1 MKLDNETLAISAI
14 VLALLLYY
22 GTRTVKTGEEIKRD
36 QDYGRFKIHLK
47 NLQTLEDAFSALPDL
62 ERRSVEVPLP
72 TWVEQE
78 LTQMARDLHNL
89 TNELAELPAGIV
101 DQSVSDRVDHLMH
114 SIQENIKMYD
124 DEVRDK
130 ERHQSVAVKVNAV
143 SVTANTLIHNQFD
156 QRSQTLDQRHY
167 TLQEKQIQIDAR
179 TANFNQSNVEQR
191 TLHLNNPHAEV
202 STPSEYSDKTRM
214 SEDVPRIT
222 YENQTISDAE
232 YAQAEAMYH
241 LIQPEVSNGRGHS
254 GSTSRESHTTSAGGR
269 DVGGVY
275 GHLARS
281 QTGGG
286 TEAGSFMQISPSPN
300 ASNADER
307 LNTQLNGGANVKAI
321 AQRNEHLRSKSAT
334 TVKTEAESF
343 KSAPTVEKNNVDRT
357 PGKAVT
363 AVPSPAE
370 ATDVLQTMDDDTDS
384 VFEEGGK
391 RKEIPESPADIRA
404 RSKKHPAKLLKTSV
418 EVSFRQAKIQSSL
431 KKLRNAKQYEAS
443 TVMVLETLIR
453 GLVDD
458 IPRMARHQRE
468 SFLGNKVHWEDVI
481 AKHKKHFGQREVPFR
496 AGKGSKGRS
505 GSLRKFKDIDTR
517 SESITRREEKHITER
532 RKTREETQIQRRED
546 EERRQLGPVERH
558 PSAEGVLG
566 SAAFGITTRARG
578 GLSESAVVVARPA
591 PPKRPALSPMRDDAL
606 GPHGDAVLAQLA
618 EPRDLTLKDQAN
630 QFIEEALREGM
641 DKQIQRY

>member
-47 NLQTLEDAFSALPDL
+47 NLQTLEDAFAALPDL

-78 LTQMARDLHNL
+78 LTQMARDLHTL

-114 SIQENIKMYD
+114 SVQEHIKMYD

-143 SVTANTLIHNQFD
+143 SVTSNTLIHNQFD
-156 QRSQTLDQRHY
+156 QRSQTLDKRRY
-167 TLQEKQIQIDAR
+167 SLQEKQILIDAR
-179 TANFNQSNVEQR
+179 TANFNQSNTEQR
-191 TLHLNNPHAEV
+191 ILHLNNPHAEV
-202 STPSEYSDKTRM
+202 STPSVGGHSDTTRM
-214 SEDVPRIT
+214 SDDVPRIT
-222 YENQTISDAE
+222 YENQTVSDAE
-232 YAQAEAMYH
+232 YAQAEAVYH
-241 LIQPEVSNGRGHS
+241 LIQPSVSNGRGHS
-254 GSTSRESHTTSAGGR
+254 GSTSRQSHSTSAGGR

-357 PGKAVT
+357 PGTAVT

-384 VFEEGGK
+384 MFEEGGK
-391 RKEIPESPADIRA
+391 RKEIPESPSDIRA
-404 RSKKHPAKLLKTSV
+404 RTKKHPAKLLKTSV

-431 KKLRNAKQYEAS
+431 KKLRSATKYEAS
-443 TVMVLETLIR
+443 TVMVLDTLIR
-453 GLVDD
+453 GLVSD

-468 SFLGNKVHWEDVI
+468 SFLGNKVHWESVI
-481 AKHKKHFGQREVPFR
+481 AKHKKQFGQREVPFR

-505 GSLRKFKDIDTR
+505 GSARPFKDIDTR
-517 SESITRREEKHITER
+517 SSSITTREEKHITEL
-532 RKTREETQIQRRED
+532 RKTREESLLKRRES
-546 EERRQLGPVERH
+546 EERRQL
-558 PSAEGVLG
+558 EGRTAIL
-566 SAAFGITTRARG
+566 
-578 GLSESAVVVARPA
+578 RPRVFWDR
-591 PPKRPALSPMRDDAL
+591 RPL
-606 GPHGDAVLAQLA
+606 V
-618 EPRDLTLKDQAN
+618 
-630 QFIEEALREGM
+630 
-641 DKQIQRY
+641 

>member
-36 QDYGRFKIHLK
+36 QDYARFKIQLK
-47 NLQTLEDAFSALPDL
+47 NLQTLEDHFGKLPDL

-78 LTQMARDLHNL
+78 LTQMARDLHAL
-89 TNELAELPAGIV
+89 QNELAELPAGIV
-101 DQSVSDRVDHLMH
+101 DRSVTDRIDHLMH
-114 SIQENIKMYD
+114 SIQQHIKMYD

-130 ERHQSVAVKVNAV
+130 ERHQSVSVKLNAV

-156 QRSQTLDQRHY
+156 QRSQTLDKRKY
-167 TLQEKQIQIDAR
+167 SLQEAQIQIDAR
-179 TANFNQSNVEQR
+179 TANFNQSNVEER

-202 STPSEYSDKTRM
+202 STPSEPYSDKTRM
-214 SEDVPRIT
+214 SDDVPRIT

-254 GSTSRESHTTSAGGR
+254 GSTSRPKSETTSVGGR

-275 GHLARS
+275 AHLAKS
-281 QTGGG
+281 QTGSSTG
-286 TEAGSFMQISPSPN
+286 AGSFMQISPSPN

-307 LNTQLNGGANVKAI
+307 LNTQLNGGAHVKAI
-321 AQRNEHLRSKSAT
+321 AQRNEQLRLESVTTLKSET
-334 TVKTEAESF
+334 ESF
-343 KSAPTVEKNNVDRT
+343 KSAPAVEKNNVDKT
-357 PGKAVT
+357 PGKAVES
-363 AVPSPAE
+363 VPSPAE

-384 VFEEGGK
+384 MFEEGGK
-391 RKEIPESPADIRA
+391 RKEIPESPQALLA
-404 RSKKHPAKLLKTSV
+404 RTKKKTRPVSV
-418 EVSFRQAKIQSSL
+418 DHRQAKIQSSL
-431 KKLRNAKQYEAS
+431 KKLRNAKQYEAA

-453 GLVDD
+453 GLTGD
-458 IPRMARHQRE
+458 IPRMSRHQRE
-468 SFLGNKVHWEDVI
+468 SFLGNKVHWESVI
-481 AKHKKHFGQREVPFR
+481 AKHKKQFGQREVPFR

-505 GSLRKFKDIDTR
+505 GSARGFKDIDTR
-517 SESITRREEKHITER
+517 SESITRREENLITEL
-532 RKTREETQIQRRED
+532 RKSREETLIQRREE

-566 SAAFGITTRARG
+566 SVAFGITTRAGG
-578 GLSESAVVVARPA
+578 GLSESAVVVRK
-591 PPKRPALSPMRDDAL
+591 PPKPTLSPMRDVGH
-606 GPHGDAVLAQLA
+606 GPHGDAILAQVA
-618 EPRDLTLKDQAN
+618 EAPHLTLEDQAN